1 MSTPGDA
8 LLPALVLLSP
18 AVLENGL
25 KATFV
30 AIIALLPFE
39 LAIGKKNAFA
49 LPGYIHVSRTHRDS
63 FKFLLNFLR
72 CQSPRAV
79 MSFRVAAEGELPRR
93 WKGRSESVSGNEL
106 DVTLA

>member
-39 LAIGKKNAFA
+39 LAIEK
-49 LPGYIHVSRTHRDS
+49 RTRSLCPDTYMSHEPIETLSNSYSTSYDA
-63 FKFLLNFLR
+63 
-72 CQSPRAV
+72 SPQ
-79 MSFRVAAEGELPRR
+79 EPL
-93 WKGRSESVSGNEL
+93 
-106 DVTLA
+106 